1 MAAWLVEHI
10 PAGIL
15 LFILIVAVAGGAI
28 LLLTVIRKRF
38 PALTLDE
45 HNDVTRFTYGVI
57 GFVYAFFIGFVV
69 SSMWGSINTADGNA
83 RDEGAT
89 AVQMATDATVFA
101 PVDRDRVRAAL
112 LNYENA
118 AIDEWTGRDNQRSP
132 RADAALAELRAAYQ
146 SVQTTTDVQKTF
158 LSTSYSNLGKISQA
172 RTVRILQARN
182 DDGPPWPLWAVIFIT
197 SGMVLG
203 TAIIYGVE
211 RPAMHYPMVVIVGVL
226 VATNLFLVLELAHPF
241 LGDIATSPDPL
252 REAVR
257 VLTEPAG

>member
-1 MAAWLVEHI
+1 MAASLVEHI

-15 LFILIVAVAGGAI
+15 LFILIVVISGGAVLI
-28 LLLTVIRKRF
+28 LRVMRHRF

-69 SSMWGSINTADGNA
+69 SSMWGQINTADGNVRA
-83 RDEGAT
+83 EGAA

-101 PVDRDRVRAAL
+101 PADRNRVRAAL
-112 LNYENA
+112 LAYENA
-118 AIDEWTGRDNQRSP
+118 AIAEWSDGGNQRSP
-132 RADAALAELRAAYQ
+132 AADRALTELRTAYTQ
-146 SVQTTTDVQKTF
+146 IQTTNDAQKTF
-158 LSTSYSNLGKISQA
+158 LSTSFANLDKIAQA

-182 DDGPPWPLWAVIFIT
+182 DDGPPWPIWAVVFIT
-197 SGMVLG
+197 SAMVLG

-211 RPAMHYPMVVIVGVL
+211 RPAMHYPMVIIVGVL

-257 VLTEPAG
+257 VLTTPVS